1 MEISISG
8 KFINEKQNCYIF
20 IQKFLFLLNIEY
32 IKYEVKIIRV
42 EAICAPI
49 AMNIIEILLINFIE
63 IVI

>member
-1 MEISISG
+1 MKNEIVTFSFRSFCFYLILIS
-8 KFINEKQNCYIF
+8 
-20 IQKFLFLLNIEY
+20 